1 MRRRK
6 ERSEKRVARI
16 RERERERSVFYS
28 PRFTRCKLV
37 IAKER
42 KKENRKQSASVL
54 PRDFV
59 VSCLFSA
66 FYNAFVRFFVGVRLW
81 LKLFKR

>member
-1 MRRRK
+1 M
-6 ERSEKRVARI
+6 
-16 RERERERSVFYS
+16 RERERSVFYS

-42 KKENRKQSASVL
+42 KTKENRVYLSVL
-54 PRDFV
+54 PREFV

-66 FYNAFVRFFVGVRLW
+66 FYNAFVRFFAGVRLW

>member
-1 MRRRK
+1 
-6 ERSEKRVARI
+6 V
-16 RERERERSVFYS
+16 RERERSVFYS

-37 IAKER
+37 IAK
-42 KKENRKQSASVL
+42 KKERLKKIENRVHLSVL

-59 VSCLFSA
+59 VSRLFSA
-66 FYNAFVRFFVGVRLW
+66 FYHAFVRFFAGVRLW